1 MAEERVNVLCAQ
13 WGTKYPAY
21 YVNRLYAGV
30 AKWLARPFRFVCATN
45 ESEGIRPEVECVAL
59 DPNPHVKNRNWPN
72 IHAKLTFFRR
82 GFAQLEGPTLFF
94 DVDVLITGP
103 LDRFFSY
110 RPGDFCIIHNW
121 VERRKALFRR
131 PPIGNSS
138 CFRFDAGTDAAHGVY
153 ESFLRDK
160 EDPSLDW
167 YVRKGS
173 QKFQTRAMFERGNVS
188 WWPEEWVCSF
198 KRQCVPLW
206 PFNRFLVPRRPK
218 GPSVIAF
225 HGNPDIPEAID
236 GFFTHQGEKIP
247 MHLTCLPTPWAKEL
261 WENP

>member
-1 MAEERVNVLCAQ
+1 MAEERVNVLCAK

-45 ESEGIRPEVECVAL
+45 EPEGIRPEVECVAL
-59 DPNPHVKNRNWPN
+59 GPDPHVKDRRWPN
-72 IHAKLTFFRR
+72 IHAKLTLFRR
-82 GFAQLEGPTLFF
+82 GFAQLAGPTLFF
-94 DVDVLITGP
+94 DVDVLVTGP
-103 LDRFFSY
+103 LDRFFDY

-160 EDPSLDW
+160 EDPALDR
-167 YVRKGS
+167 YFRKGS

-188 WWPEEWVCSF
+188 WWPEEWVGSF
-198 KRQCVPLW
+198 KRACVPLW
-206 PFNRFLVPRRPK
+206 PLNRFIVPRRPK

-236 GFFTHQGEKIP
+236 GFFAHKGRKIP
-247 MHLTCLPTPWAKEL
+247 PHLTCLPTPWVKEL

>member
-1 MAEERVNVLCAQ
+1 MAEERVNVLCAK

-82 GFAQLEGPTLFF
+82 
-94 DVDVLITGP
+94 
-103 LDRFFSY
+103 
-110 RPGDFCIIHNW
+110 
-121 VERRKALFRR
+121 

-167 YVRKGS
+167 YFRKGS

-236 GFFTHQGEKIP
+236 GFFTHKGEKIP
-247 MHLTCLPTPWAKEL
+247 MHLTCLPTPWVKEL

>member
-1 MAEERVNVLCAQ
+1 MAEERVNVLCAK

-45 ESEGIRPEVECVAL
+45 EPEGIRPEVECVAL
-59 DPNPHVKNRNWPN
+59 DPDPHVKNRNWPN

-82 GFAQLEGPTLFF
+82 GFAQLSGPTLFF
-94 DVDVLITGP
+94 DVDVLVTGP
-103 LDRFFSY
+103 LDRFFLY

-160 EDPSLDW
+160 EDPALDW
-167 YVRKGS
+167 YFRKGS

-206 PFNRFLVPRRPK
+206 PLNRFLVPRRPR

-236 GFFTHQGEKIP
+236 GFFTHKGEKIP
-247 MHLTCLPTPWAKEL
+247 QHLTCLPTPWVKEL

>member
-1 MAEERVNVLCAQ
+1 MAEERVNVLCAK

-45 ESEGIRPEVECVAL
+45 EPEGIRPEVECVAL

-121 VERRKALFRR
+121 VERRKAFFRR

-167 YVRKGS
+167 YFRKGS

-198 KRQCVPLW
+198 KRQCVAALALQP
-206 PFNRFLVPRRPK
+206 VPRPA
-218 GPSVIAF
+218 P
-225 HGNPDIPEAID
+225 PEGAERD
-236 GFFTHQGEKIP
+236 R
-247 MHLTCLPTPWAKEL
+247 LPRESRHSRGD
-261 WENP
+261 

>member
-1 MAEERVNVLCAQ
+1 MAEERVNVLCAK

-45 ESEGIRPEVECVAL
+45 ESEGIRSEVECVAL

-121 VERRKALFRR
+121 VERRKAFFRR

-167 YVRKGS
+167 YFRKGS

-206 PFNRFLVPRRPK
+206 PFNLFLVPRRPK

-236 GFFTHQGEKIP
+236 GFFTHKGEKIP
-247 MHLTCLPTPWAKEL
+247 MHLTCLPTPWVKEL

>member
-1 MAEERVNVLCAQ
+1 MAEERVNVLCAK

-45 ESEGIRPEVECVAL
+45 EPEGIRPEVACAPL
-59 DPNPHVKNRNWPN
+59 DPDPHVKGRNWPN

-103 LDRFFSY
+103 LDRFFAY
-110 RPGDFCIIHNW
+110 RPGAFCIIHNW

-167 YVRKGS
+167 YFRKGS

-225 HGNPDIPEAID
+225 HGHPDMAEAIV
-236 GFFTHQGEKIP
+236 GFTHCKGEKVAP
-247 MHLTCLPTPWAKEL
+247 HLTCLPTPWVKDL

>member
-1 MAEERVNVLCAQ
+1 MAEERVNVLCAK

-45 ESEGIRPEVECVAL
+45 EPEGIRPEVECVAL
-59 DPNPHVKNRNWPN
+59 DPNPHVKKRNWPN

-121 VERRKALFRR
+121 VERRKAFFRR

-167 YVRKGS
+167 YFRKGS

-236 GFFTHQGEKIP
+236 GFFTHKGEKIP
-247 MHLTCLPTPWAKEL
+247 MYLTCLPTPWVKEL